1 VSEDL
6 DLPADVEA
14 TLTQLLAEGADAVE
28 AGDRETARSVVGTVE
43 TVTRNKVPE
52 SDLRERLVFGCGTVA
67 ALLDG
72 DSPADADLTTA
83 AGYLRAM
90 RERVAD
96 A

>member
-1 VSEDL
+1 VAEDL

-14 TLTQLLAEGADAVE
+14 TLTQLLAEGADAAD
-28 AGDRETARSVVGTVE
+28 AGDGETVRSVVGTVAS
-43 TVTRNKVPE
+43 VTRNKVPE
-52 SDLRERLVFGCGTVA
+52 SELRDRLLFGCGTVET
-67 ALLDG
+67 LLDG
-72 DSPADADLTTA
+72 DADLRAA